1 MDHRKGW
8 IWVCLKIIR
17 IVTVNHWILGYHIFF
32 DKTIWVVVRINNI
45 RKKTGLK
52 LHGSLEVIGLE
63 KHPFWLLG

>member
-45 RKKTGLK
+45 RKKTGF
-52 LHGSLEVIGLE
+52 GGLDFDL
-63 KHPFWLLG
+63 PSAIYVLWLV